1 MRTLTAARELLTM
14 AWRID
19 RGKLV
24 RSALLLLAGFL
35 ATPLIALGLRELTDA
50 LLAGRTGWAAWV
62 GVILA
67 GLLLVELMG
76 GHFAHLLYFELGEQS
91 HTHLQQRLFTA
102 ANAGVPLSQREQPDY
117 ADDLQVAQSRTF
129 EINRALESILQFGG
143 LVVQLAVSTVLI
155 ARLHPV
161 LVLVPCLAVFLVMAS
176 AWAHRE
182 VERAQEHAA
191 EQNRRARHFLELS
204 TAPESMLELR
214 LWGLEAEVTARH
226 AAAWE
231 EATRRLGRG
240 QLRAALGKV
249 VGQLAFA
256 AGYAGALLFVFQQL
270 AEGRATVGDFVMVL
284 ALAVQTTMQII
295 TAVSLLGVLQQAG
308 RTIARVEKLSEVRPA
323 EPAPGVEPDR
333 EPVADAGPPT
343 DRGIVL
349 RDVSFAYAGADR
361 LVLDRINLTFPAGAV
376 VAVVGEN
383 GAGKSTLV
391 KLLCGLYQPTG
402 GRIWFDGRDVT
413 ATAGPDR
420 PTTAALFQDFA
431 RVELALRDS
440 VGIGAVEGEVIAD
453 DRAVTDAL
461 HGADI
466 ADLPERLPDG
476 LGSVLGSRYAHGAE
490 LSGGQWQRVGLAR
503 ALVRERPALLTLD
516 EPAAALDPMAE
527 HALFERF
534 AAAARAQDAH
544 GAVTVY
550 VSHRFST
557 VRMADLIVVLADG
570 RVAACGTHEELMR
583 AGGTYAE
590 LYSMQARA
598 YASS

>member
-19 RGKLV
+19 RSKLI
-24 RSALLLLAGFL
+24 RSILLLLAGFL
-35 ATPLIALGLRELTDA
+35 ATPFIALGLRELTDA
-50 LLAGRTGWAAWV
+50 LLAGRTGWAAWL
-62 GVILA
+62 GVLLA

-143 LVVQLAVSTVLI
+143 LALQLAVSTVLI
-155 ARLHPV
+155 ARLHVV

-182 VERAQEHAA
+182 VERAQERAA
-191 EQNRRARHFLELS
+191 EENRRARHFLELS
-204 TAPESMLELR
+204 TAPESLLELR
-214 LWGLEAEVTARH
+214 LWGLQDEVVARH
-226 AAAWE
+226 TAAWE
-231 EATRRLGRG
+231 AATRRLGRG

-284 ALAVQTTMQII
+284 ALTVQTTMQII
-295 TAVSLLGVLQQAG
+295 TAVGLLGVLQQAG
-308 RTIARVEKLSEVRPA
+308 RTIARVEKLGEPRPGA
-323 EPAPGVEPDR
+323 EPDPVEAT
-333 EPVADAGPPT
+333 VADADPPAG
-343 DRGIVL
+343 RGIVL
-349 RDVSFAYAGADR
+349 RDVSFTYPGADR
-361 LVLDRINLTFPAGAV
+361 PVLDRISLTLPPGGV

-391 KLLCGLYQPTG
+391 KLLCGLYRPTG

-413 ATAGPDR
+413 AATPDR

-431 RVELALRDS
+431 RLELAVRDS
-440 VGIGAVEGEVIAD
+440 VGVGAVDGEVIAD
-453 DRAVTDAL
+453 DRAVADAI
-461 HGADI
+461 HR
-466 ADLPERLPDG
+466 ADLDDLLERLPDG
-476 LGSVLGSRYAHGAE
+476 LGSVLGSRYEHGAE

-503 ALVRERPALLTLD
+503 ALIRERPALLTLD

-534 AAAARAQDAH
+534 AAAAREQDVH

-557 VRMADLIVVLADG
+557 VRMADVIVVLKGG
-570 RVAACGTHEELMR
+570 RVDAYGTHEELMR

-590 LYSMQARA
+590 LYTMQARA
-598 YASS
+598 YASA